1 MAPTPIAQ
9 PDGPKIRELIL
20 ERYPKLTH
28 GQAIRLLASKINR
41 HPHSIYVITGRSDKP
56 AASKAFIRQLA
67 RELGVRPSEIS
78 DMDDDIESDAEPKV
92 PAA

>member
-1 MAPTPIAQ
+1 MAPIPIAQ
-9 PDGPKIRELIL
+9 PDGPKIRALII
-20 ERYPKLTH
+20 ERYPELTH
-28 GQAIRLLASKINR
+28 AQAVRQVARKISR

-56 AASKAFIRQLA
+56 AASQTFIRQLA

-78 DMDDDIESDAEPKV
+78 DMDDDTQSEPEPKV

>member
-1 MAPTPIAQ
+1 MAPIPIAQ
-9 PDGPKIRELIL
+9 PDGPKIRALII
-20 ERYPKLTH
+20 ERYPELTH
-28 GQAIRLLASKINR
+28 AQAVRQLARKISR

-56 AASKAFIRQLA
+56 AASRTFIRQLA

-78 DMDDDIESDAEPKV
+78 DMDDDTESEPEPKV